1 MPIPLPNLDDRA
13 FDDLV
18 AEGQRLI
25 PGLAPSWTDHNP
37 SDPGIAFIELFA
49 YVTEM
54 LLYRADR
61 VGEANKQAFVKLLRG
76 DPEWTFEKP
85 VDEEIRDA
93 VLELRRETRAVS
105 ARDFETLALSFH
117 SKDSYFPV
125 SSVAR
130 AYCLS
135 RCDAD
140 VQPRDF
146 KAKAHVSVFIVP
158 NPRLVKPDDA
168 AKLTAALLA
177 DLIPRCLLTTR
188 PHVVLPNE
196 VEITVHLE
204 IHVFADQIET
214 TIRARVL
221 AELELYFSKLEG
233 GPDHT
238 GWPFGR
244 AVLLSEL
251 YALLDTIEGVDYI
264 APDGVNQPIQSTSN
278 NREILAAGNKVIG
291 IKLEPDEL
299 VKFPAHQP
307 GIVIKRQATT
317 IPEE

>member
-25 PGLAPSWTDHNP
+25 PGLAPAWTDHNP

-76 DPEWTFEKP
+76 DPSWPFRKP

-105 ARDFETLALSFH
+105 ARDFETLSLSFH
-117 SKDSYFPV
+117 SSDFPV
-125 SSVAR
+125 NSVAR

-135 RCDAD
+135 RCNADA
-140 VQPRDF
+140 QPRDF
-146 KAKAHVSVFIVP
+146 KAEAHVSVFIVP
-158 NPRLVKPDDA
+158 NPRFAAPDVA
-168 AKLTAALLA
+168 AKLTAALLT
-177 DLIPRCLLTTR
+177 DLIPRCLLTTQ
-188 PHVVLPNE
+188 PHVALPNE
-196 VEITVHLE
+196 VEINVHLE

-221 AELELYFSKLEG
+221 AELERYFSKLVG

-238 GWPFGR
+238 GWPFGQ
-244 AVLLSEL
+244 AVLISEM

-264 APDGVNQPIQSTSN
+264 APDGINQPIQSMPN
-278 NREILAAGNKVIG
+278 NREEWGARNSFIG
-291 IKLEPDEL
+291 INLKPDEL

>member
-76 DPEWTFEKP
+76 DPSWTFRKP

-117 SKDSYFPV
+117 SPDFPV
-125 SSVAR
+125 GPVAR
-130 AYCLS
+130 AFCLS
-135 RCDAD
+135 RCNADA
-140 VQPRDF
+140 QPRDF
-146 KAKAHVSVFIVP
+146 KAEAHVSVFIVP
-158 NPRLVKPDDA
+158 NPRFAAPDAA

-188 PHVVLPNE
+188 PHVALPNE

-221 AELELYFSKLEG
+221 AELERYFSKLVG

-238 GWPFGR
+238 GWPFGQ
-244 AVLLSEL
+244 AVLISEL

-264 APDGVNQPIQSTSN
+264 APDGVNQPIQSMPN
-278 NREILAAGNKVIG
+278 NREEWGARNSFIG
-291 IKLEPDEL
+291 INLKPDEL

-307 GIVIKRQATT
+307 GIAIKRQATT